1 MNRAQRWLP
10 ITGVLAAV
18 VMGSTAVIA
27 PFPPVAGA
35 PTADILAYFTAR
47 HVALEIGSLCL
58 SVGAVLIM
66 VFSATLYAR
75 LGGIASLT
83 AFMAV
88 VGLAACLLVEV
99 AAFQTLVYR
108 PSPDAVTATLLNDF
122 QNFGF
127 VVTTFPSLLYLAAS
141 SYAILS
147 TGGLPKLLGY
157 AAALAALLQVV
168 AWVSF
173 FAPTGP
179 LAAGAV
185 PSLVAFTA
193 WLGWSVACSVT
204 MVVLP
209 QQRIAPGVA

>member
-1 MNRAQRWLP
+1 MNLMRRWLP
-10 ITGVLAAV
+10 ISGALAGL
-18 VMGSTAVIA
+18 VMGSTAVVA

-47 HVALEIGSLCL
+47 HVALEIGSVCL
-58 SVGAVLIM
+58 SVGAVLLV

-88 VGLAACLLVEV
+88 VVLAACLLVEV

-127 VVTTFPSLLYLAAS
+127 LVTTFPSLLYMAAS

-147 TGGLPKLLGY
+147 TGELPRLLGY
-157 AAALAALLQVV
+157 AASVAALLQVV

-179 LAAGAV
+179 LAAGGV

-193 WLGWSVACSVT
+193 WLGWSMVCSLT
-204 MVVLP
+204 MVARP
-209 QQRIAPGVA
+209 SA

>member
-1 MNRAQRWLP
+1 LNRARRWLP
-10 ITGVLAAV
+10 ISGALAGL
-18 VMGSTAVIA
+18 VMASTAVIA

-47 HVALEIGSLCL
+47 HVALELGSVCL
-58 SVGAVLIM
+58 SVGAVLLM
-66 VFSATLYAR
+66 VFAATLYAR
-75 LGGIASLT
+75 LGSIASLT

-88 VGLAACLLVEV
+88 VALSACLLVEV

-127 VVTTFPSLLYLAAS
+127 IVTTFPSLLYLAAS

-147 TGGLPKLLGY
+147 TNELPRFLGY
-157 AAALAALLQVV
+157 AAAVAALLQVV
-168 AWVSF
+168 GWVSF

-179 LAAGAV
+179 LAAGGV
-185 PSLVAFTA
+185 PSLIAFTA
-193 WLGWSVACSVT
+193 WLGWAMACSVT
-204 MVVLP
+204 MVARP
-209 QQRIAPGVA
+209 AT